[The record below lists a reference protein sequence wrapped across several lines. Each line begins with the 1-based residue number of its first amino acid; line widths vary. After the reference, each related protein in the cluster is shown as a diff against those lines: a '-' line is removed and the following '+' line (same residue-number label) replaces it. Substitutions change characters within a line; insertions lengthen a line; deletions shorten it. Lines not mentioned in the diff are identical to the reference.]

1 MERRDILK
9 SEITEL
15 QQRLG
20 IKPIVTRNLKSIED
34 CRKALVEIA
43 KHYASVSQLILVN
56 PGSETELDILRKKV
70 EILQGEVKKYKDQN
84 LKYYEEVAHLT
95 ATNKNLEED
104 KNELLV
110 KNNTLYSVINKLN
123 SKKWWQFW
131 K

>member
-34 CRKALVEIA
+34 CRKVLVEIA
-43 KHYASVSQLILVN
+43 KHYASVSQLRLVN
-56 PGSETELDILRKKV
+56 PGSETEFDILRKKV

-110 KNNTLYSVINKLN
+110 KNNTLYSAINKLN

>member
-20 IKPIVTRNLKSIED
+20 IKPIITRNLKSIED

-43 KHYASVSQLILVN
+43 KHYASVSQLRLVN
-56 PGSETELDILRKKV
+56 PGSETEFDILRKKV